1 MLKRHQP
8 VFAILSIIAVLTLGL
23 NSCTVATRSEAE
35 GVSQSGTERVAAPP
49 EFDVASWYSQ
59 HEEAPESHGVLIE
72 TLEPGRVFASHNAD
86 KVFNPASLIKLATSL
101 VALKKLGPDFRFQ
114 IRVYASGQVDPQG
127 KLQGELSFMGGDPT
141 FGDIGANMMFKEL
154 NEHSIREAAAINVSP
169 DFCFNFSDSPEES
182 AKRMAKAFRLE
193 KTPTGVTSEPSGT
206 LLFAFYSHPLRE
218 ILLYMNAHSSNFVA
232 ERIGAQIG
240 GAAGVYQFLVDDLKL
255 PPEQLS
261 LATVTGREQ
270 NQMTARALLTV
281 LRALITEARNRG
293 LEPSDLLPVAS
304 EDTGTLRRRFAGTG
318 LEGAVLGK
326 TGTLT
331 PEVDGGM
338 ASLAGLIFTED
349 AGAVAFVLLD
359 QGSRISESRELEDR
373 LLEEIIKSKARP
385 HSLGLT
391 KRDLLSTSS
400 MRIERLGTPTR
411 AVGAATR

>member
-1 MLKRHQP
+1 
-8 VFAILSIIAVLTLGL
+8 
-23 NSCTVATRSEAE
+23 
-35 GVSQSGTERVAAPP
+35 
-49 EFDVASWYSQ
+49 
-59 HEEAPESHGVLIE
+59 VLIE